1 MTNTYETKTT
11 KELNIIANGL
21 TKSVKGLNSRLQVF
35 VGCFI
40 VSYNQNKDNNPFNNL
55 MQALASEDTYKTTK
69 TKIINWISN
78 TTNYRVKWKKDSNYF
93 AISYKDE
100 KDKELK
106 VNEAFYTSNFYDKTE
121 EEETKDNTKYESVDK
136 GLKTLDKTWE
146 KLYNT
151 IVDKSDRRKIQKKLE
166 ELLAIISA
174 E

>member
-1 MTNTYETKTT
+1 
-11 KELNIIANGL
+11 
-21 TKSVKGLNSRLQVF
+21 
-35 VGCFI
+35 
-40 VSYNQNKDNNPFNNL
+40 
-55 MQALASEDTYKTTK
+55 MQALASEETYKTTK

-93 AISYKDE
+93 AITYKDE
-100 KDKELK
+100 EDKELK

-121 EEETKDNTKYESVDK
+121 EEETKDTTKYESVDK